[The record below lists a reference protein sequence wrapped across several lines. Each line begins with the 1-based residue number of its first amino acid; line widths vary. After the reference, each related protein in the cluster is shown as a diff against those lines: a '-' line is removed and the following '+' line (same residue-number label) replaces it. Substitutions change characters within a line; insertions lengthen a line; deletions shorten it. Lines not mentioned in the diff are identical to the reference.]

1 MLQFK
6 NVKSEAHDSNINL
19 QELTLAE
26 NPGCCEPGKE
36 VDVKSVNQ
44 QVQITNY

>member
-6 NVKSEAHDSNINL
+6 NVKSEAHDSDNDL
-19 QELTLAE
+19 QAIILAE
-26 NPGCCEPGKE
+26 DPGRCETYEPDKE

-44 QVQITNY
+44 QV